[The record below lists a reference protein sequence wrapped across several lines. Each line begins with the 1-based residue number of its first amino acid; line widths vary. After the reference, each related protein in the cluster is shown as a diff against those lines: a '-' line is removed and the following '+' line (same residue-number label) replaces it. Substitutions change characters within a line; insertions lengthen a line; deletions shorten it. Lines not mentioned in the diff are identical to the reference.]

1 MQRVQKDSTNMWST
15 GTQKRVAALC
25 SCKIF
30 AKPTYILFY
39 ISLGITLNNCFQT
52 PNSKKPYIMNFIFL
66 IVIIYYLGMASTKEV
81 SSGRVAY
88 KGYKLL
94 SLRDEPHQIDGRK
107 SDSAYKE
114 LLNIYPHRERAKNF
128 VFHAQS
134 QIKARN
140 VEDDEPVT
148 EYPSGT
154 WDESALEAS
163 AIAPPRFSDTRK
175 PNVVLYSKKSWI
187 KDYLALT
194 ADVEVEATQSG
205 SDRNEIE
212 IDVDLLIEYLITQGF
227 SEEDLQFLKTN
238 LDYGFDEI
246 ERELRKIKDN
256 NTKKNKHIS
265 IGGEHGNDDKE
276 HNDKDNNDDNS
287 PKSNSNSLKA
297 SLKVLCLTFILVT
310 YII

>member
-1 MQRVQKDSTNMWST
+1 MQRVQKNSTNVWST
-15 GTQKRVAALC
+15 GAQKRFAALC
-25 SCKIF
+25 SCKICSQSQHI
-30 AKPTYILFY
+30 YCC
-39 ISLGITLNNCFQT
+39 ISLGITLDNCLQT
-52 PNSKKPYIMNFIFL
+52 PSSKKLYIMNFIFL
-66 IVIIYYLGMASTKEV
+66 IVIIYSLGMASTKDI

-107 SDSAYKE
+107 SGSAYKE
-114 LLNIYPHRERAKNF
+114 LLNVYPHRERAKNF

-134 QIKARN
+134 QIKARD

-163 AIAPPRFSDTRK
+163 PIVSPRYSDTRK
-175 PNVVLYSKKSWI
+175 PKVVLYSKKSWI
-187 KDYLALT
+187 KDYLALS
-194 ADVEVEATQSG
+194 AEEVEATQSE

-265 IGGEHGNDDKE
+265 IGGEHGDDDKE
-276 HNDKDNNDDNS
+276 QNDKDNKDDNS